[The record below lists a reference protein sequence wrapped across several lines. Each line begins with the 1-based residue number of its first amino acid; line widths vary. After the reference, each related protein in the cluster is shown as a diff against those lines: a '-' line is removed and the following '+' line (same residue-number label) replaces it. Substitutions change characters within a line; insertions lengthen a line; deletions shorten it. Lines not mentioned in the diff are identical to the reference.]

1 MKVQLSKSSQSKNG
15 GAYFSA
21 VCGSNLVP
29 VSATEGH
36 EHRVCNRLLGF
47 YPPGTFV
54 LPHTCT
60 HHPLIHGRCQQYL
73 FRSRSIGFLSK
84 QIQSTCF
91 WTNTA
96 GNAHGWADDVCMC
109 GAKQKVKDV
118 VPPKKSNLQLSKS
131 SQAKKW
137 GAYFS
142 AVCGWNS
149 VPISATEAHGHRVCN
164 RLLDFLSSRYFFLPH
179 TCTQHPRGHGRFQKD
194 LFRSR
199 SIGFV
204 WWEIHS
210 TCFWTNPF
218 GNAHVLAD
226 AVCMCGAKQKY
237 LVDKMKYIGVL
248 RDTVRAPKPTT
259 SVFNELTIR

>member
-1 MKVQLSKSSQSKNG
+1 MFLLKSLCNNFKASVLFLPLPYGIYVQLSKSSQAKNG

-118 VPPKKSNLQLSKS
+118 VPPKKSNIP
-131 SQAKKW
+131 
-137 GAYFS
+137 GAY
-142 AVCGWNS
+142 S
-149 VPISATEAHGHRVCN
+149 VLEQQP
-164 RLLDFLSSRYFFLPH
+164 
-179 TCTQHPRGHGRFQKD
+179 D
-194 LFRSR
+194 LR
-199 SIGFV
+199 
-204 WWEIHS
+204 
-210 TCFWTNPF
+210 
-218 GNAHVLAD
+218 
-226 AVCMCGAKQKY
+226 
-237 LVDKMKYIGVL
+237 
-248 RDTVRAPKPTT
+248 
-259 SVFNELTIR
+259 